1 MVNPQVER
9 GVAERNLGKM
19 IEVVKG
25 LKKSQINNHLQIR
38 NKKMQLTEEMIEQ
51 LKADLTKAKTY
62 EDLMGKGG
70 AIKKLITSSLETML
84 ETELTEHLGYE
95 KYSTDGK
102 NSGNSRNG
110 KNTKTLKN
118 DQGEID
124 IAVPR
129 DRNGSFDPVVVKKY
143 ERTLGP
149 IEDKIISMY
158 AKGMSTRDIQSHIQ
172 EIYGM
177 DMSATLISN
186 MTEKI
191 IDLAK
196 QWQNRVLENIYPI
209 VFFDAIHYKVQDD
222 GKVVTKAAYTA
233 LGVDINGRKDL
244 LGLWVGQAEGA
255 HFWLNIMTE
264 LKNRGVEDILISCI
278 DGLKGFPEA
287 INTVF
292 PKTEIQ
298 LCVIHLIRATLKYI
312 AWKDMKAFMKDLKKV
327 YGAPTEEAALM
338 ELENLESVW
347 GKKYPLPVKT
357 WKQNWSNVSTFL
369 KYPEEIRRLIY
380 TTNIVEAL
388 HRQFRKVT
396 KSKTIFPNDDSLKK
410 MLFLAYRDISKKWTM
425 ALRDWSIVISHFSVI
440 FNERLARYL

>member
-1 MVNPQVER
+1 
-9 GVAERNLGKM
+9 
-19 IEVVKG
+19 
-25 LKKSQINNHLQIR
+25 
-38 NKKMQLTEEMIEQ
+38 MQLTEEMIER

-62 EDLMGKGG
+62 EDLMGKDG

-95 KYSTDGK
+95 KYSTNGK

-177 DMSATLISN
+177 YMSATLISN

-196 QWQNRVLENIYPI
+196 QWQNRILENIYPI
-209 VFFDAIHYKVQDD
+209 VFFDAIHYKVQDE

-233 LGVDINGRKDL
+233 LGVDINGKKDL

-278 DGLKGFPEA
+278 DGLKGFPDA

-327 YGAPTEEAALM
+327 YGATTEEAALM

-380 TTNIVEAL
+380 TTNIVESL

-396 KSKTIFPNDDSLKK
+396 KSKSVFPNDDSLKK

-440 FNERLARYL
+440 FNDRLANYL

>member
-1 MVNPQVER
+1 
-9 GVAERNLGKM
+9 
-19 IEVVKG
+19 
-25 LKKSQINNHLQIR
+25 
-38 NKKMQLTEEMIEQ
+38 MQFTEELIEQ
-51 LKADLTKAKTY
+51 LKIDLKRARTY
-62 EDLMGKGG
+62 QDLMGENG
-70 AIKKLITSSLETML
+70 AIKKIIKASLEGML
-84 ETELTEHLGYE
+84 EAELTEHLGYE
-95 KYSTDGK
+95 KYSISGK
-102 NSGNSRNG
+102 NSGNNRNG

-118 DQGEID
+118 DHGEID

-177 DMSATLISN
+177 EMSATLISN

-196 QWQNRVLENIYPI
+196 QWQNRSLENIYPI
-209 VFFDAIHYKVQDD
+209 VFFDAIHYKVQDE

-233 LGVDINGRKDL
+233 LGVDINGKKDL

-264 LKNRGVEDILISCI
+264 LKNRGVEDILIACI

-292 PKTEIQ
+292 PRTEIQ
-298 LCVIHLIRATLKYI
+298 LCVIHLIRNTLKYI
-312 AWKDMKAFMKDLKKV
+312 AWKDMKSFMKDLKKV
-327 YGAPTEEAALM
+327 YGAATEEAALM

-347 GKKYPLPVKT
+347 CKKYPLPVKT
-357 WKQNWSNVSTFL
+357 WKQNWTHVSTYF
-369 KYPEEIRRLIY
+369 KYPEEVRRLIY
-380 TTNIVEAL
+380 TTNIVESL

-396 KSKTIFPNDDSLKK
+396 KSKSIFPNDDSLKK
-410 MLFLAYRDISKKWTM
+410 MLYLAYRDLSKKWTM

-440 FNERLARYL
+440 FNDRLAVYL

>member
-1 MVNPQVER
+1 
-9 GVAERNLGKM
+9 
-19 IEVVKG
+19 
-25 LKKSQINNHLQIR
+25 
-38 NKKMQLTEEMIEQ
+38 MQLTEEMIEQ
-51 LKADLTKAKTY
+51 LKTDLTKAKTY
-62 EDLMGKGG
+62 EDLMGKDG

-95 KYSTDGK
+95 KYPANGK

-110 KNTKTLKN
+110 KNSKTLKN

-209 VFFDAIHYKVQDD
+209 VFFDAIHYKVQDE

-233 LGVDINGRKDL
+233 LGVDINGKKDL
-244 LGLWVGQAEGA
+244 LGLWVGQVEGS

-327 YGAPTEEAALM
+327 YGATTEEAALM

-380 TTNIVEAL
+380 TTNIVESL

-425 ALRDWSIVISHFSVI
+425 TLRDWSIVISHFSVI
-440 FNERLARYL
+440 FNDRLAKYL